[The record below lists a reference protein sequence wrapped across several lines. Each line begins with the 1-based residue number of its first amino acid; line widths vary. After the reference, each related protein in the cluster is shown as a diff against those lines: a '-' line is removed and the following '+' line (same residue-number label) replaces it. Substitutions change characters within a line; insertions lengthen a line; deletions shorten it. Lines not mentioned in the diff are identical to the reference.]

1 VEVRDFKHLVLVDFF
16 WNNVENIVKILE
28 LFCIILCLVDM

>member
-1 VEVRDFKHLVLVDFF
+1 MEVRDLKHLVLVDFF

-28 LFCIILCLVDM
+28 LFCNILCFVDM